1 MIEAQHDETEAPD
14 ALQQMRAKLRANG
27 IIAPKAE
34 RKAREK
40 RVRGAVD
47 GRSLRT
53 KGRTAQL
60 NVRIRPEAKEA
71 FLAYLEGEG
80 VGFPDWME
88 NMIASVTGKKALAA

>member
-40 RVRGAVD
+40 KVRGAVD

-60 NVRIRPEAKEA
+60 NVRIRPEAKEVLAA
-71 FLAYLEGEG
+71 FLETRRR
-80 VGFPDWME
+80 GFPDWIE
-88 NMIASVTGKKALAA
+88 DID

>member
-40 RVRGAVD
+40 KARGD
-47 GRSLRT
+47 
-53 KGRTAQL
+53 
-60 NVRIRPEAKEA
+60 
-71 FLAYLEGEG
+71 
-80 VGFPDWME
+80 
-88 NMIASVTGKKALAA
+88 